1 MNNRIKAF
9 SIIGLLV
16 EVLTIFIFFM
26 LIKDRTSISWIC
38 LIFMLLA
45 ELILFGGHVSIEY
58 IAQRS
63 SQIII
68 RAGIGVTLVGYG
80 IISFLIS
87 LMFIKSERES
97 IKYFI
102 SLQATLLVFIT
113 VLIIVFIISGNKVK
127 QDSNK
132 VLNATNRINIFI
144 ERINLLK
151 IDSNNKNYEK
161 LLEKVYESLKYSDV
175 SATVPSDSDLEVKIT
190 KLEVALLSNDDDKND
205 KVINL
210 IEEILMLINKRKC
223 EVKNIKLGGI

>member
-9 SIIGLLV
+9 SIIGLLI

-26 LIKDRTSISWIC
+26 LTKDRTSISWIC

-45 ELILFGGHVSIEY
+45 ELILFAGHASIEY

-80 IISFLIS
+80 VISFLIS
-87 LMFIKSERES
+87 LMFIKAEGEY

-102 SLQATLLVFIT
+102 SLQATLLIFT
-113 VLIIVFIISGNKVK
+113 AVLIIVFIISGNKIR

-132 VLNATNRINIFI
+132 VLNATNKISIFI

-151 IDSNNKNYEK
+151 VDPNNKNYEK
-161 LLEKVYESLKYSDV
+161 FLDKVYESLRYSDV

-190 KLEVALLSNDDDKND
+190 KLEVALLSNDDHKND

-210 IEEILMLINKRKC
+210 IEEILMLINKRKS